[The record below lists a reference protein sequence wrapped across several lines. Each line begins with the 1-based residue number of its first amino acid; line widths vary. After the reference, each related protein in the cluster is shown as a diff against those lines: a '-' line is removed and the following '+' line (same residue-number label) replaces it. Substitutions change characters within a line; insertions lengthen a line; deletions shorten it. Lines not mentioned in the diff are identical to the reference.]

1 MNASVVRSL
10 ALPCIAA
17 LLAVSGCRNRQEAAA
32 PAAMA
37 TATATAAATRE
48 KPAPAPALQLRTL
61 AEKTVDTL
69 PAGPL
74 YWRVETAPTRA
85 AAEVAAGPWSLVAEA
100 DGRVW
105 LLTLGPAGGASPG
118 TAHVADV
125 GPLPPVKAPRYL
137 LRVTTTPPA
146 RRAA

>member
-32 PAAMA
+32 PVAM
-37 TATATAAATRE
+37 ATATAAATAE
-48 KPAPAPALQLRTL
+48 KPAAAPALQLRTL

-74 YWRVETAPTRA
+74 YWRVETARSRRERRHDRP
-85 AAEVAAGPWSLVAEA
+85 
-100 DGRVW
+100 
-105 LLTLGPAGGASPG
+105 GPAA
-118 TAHVADV
+118 
-125 GPLPPVKAPRYL
+125 
-137 LRVTTTPPA
+137 
-146 RRAA
+146 